1 MARRL
6 TVLLITLVG
15 CSCAGST
22 ALAAPNGDH
31 ASCEAILT
39 SPDAH
44 IQFRDDTAREF
55 TTRGFPPGEI
65 MSGAARAPGT
75 TEEECQANSPG

>member
-1 MARRL
+1 MRKPAAL
-6 TVLLITLVG
+6 ATAVVSLALVAPA
-15 CSCAGST
+15 S
-22 ALAAPNGDH
+22 AAPNGDH

-44 IQFRDDTAREF
+44 IEFRDDTAREF

-75 TEEECQANSPG
+75 TEEQCQANSPG

>member
-1 MARRL
+1 MRKPAAVATAVVSL
-6 TVLLITLVG
+6 ALVAPA
-15 CSCAGST
+15 S
-22 ALAAPNGDH
+22 AAPNGDH

-75 TEEECQANSPG
+75 TEEECQASSPG

>member
-6 TVLLITLVG
+6 TVLLITLLG

>member
-15 CSCAGST
+15 YSCAGST

>member
-1 MARRL
+1 MGRKL
-6 TVLLITLVG
+6 IMTVIALVAFA
-15 CSCAGST
+15 CTGST

>member
-1 MARRL
+1 MHKPVAVATAVVSL
-6 TVLLITLVG
+6 TLVAPA
-15 CSCAGST
+15 SAV
-22 ALAAPNGDH
+22 PNGDH

-44 IQFRDDTAREF
+44 IQFRDEVAREF

>member
-1 MARRL
+1 MGRK
-6 TVLLITLVG
+6 LIVICMTLVV
-15 CSCAGST
+15 CMCAGST

-44 IQFRDDTAREF
+44 IQIRGGVAREF
-55 TTRGFPPGEI
+55 AAEDFPPGEI
-65 MSGAARAPGT
+65 YSVAARAPGT
-75 TEEECQANSPG
+75 TVEECEAPFVP

>member
-1 MARRL
+1 MGRK
-6 TVLLITLVG
+6 LIVMLVTLV
-15 CSCAGST
+15 CMCAASAT